1 MNGFPTINGI
11 THKLKFDKVV
21 VVMSIR
27 ILSASDVRAA
37 LPMPKAIDAM
47 RHAYGQL
54 SAGTAIAPPRQH
66 ISTDKGVTLIM
77 PAYLPERS
85 EFGIKVVSVYDG
97 NPDLNLPRITAT
109 VLVLDPATGSPKAF
123 MDGAS
128 LTAIRTGAG
137 GGLAVDLL
145 ARKDAKTVGLFGA
158 GVQARAQL
166 QAVMAVRKITR
177 VNLISRTQASAE
189 QLATEILDWTD
200 APEVNLV
207 PTPQA
212 VVEDADIVL
221 CATTSAT
228 PLFDGNALQP
238 GTHITAVGT
247 FVPEKRE
254 VDTITIRRAH
264 RIVVDS
270 REACLEE
277 AGDLIIPNAE
287 IRTENGT
294 PNIGKNELVLGSAE
308 IGEIVNGDKLGRQ
321 SDDEITFFK
330 SVGVAVQDAVAAAA
344 VLTAAEAKAL
354 GTVVEM
360 G

>member
-1 MNGFPTINGI
+1 
-11 THKLKFDKVV
+11 
-21 VVMSIR
+21 MSIR
-27 ILSASDVRAA
+27 ILSAADVRAA

-47 RHAYGQL
+47 RHAYSQL
-54 SAGTAIAPPRQH
+54 SANKVTAPPRQH

-85 EFGIKVVSVYDG
+85 EFGIKVVSVYDD
-97 NPDLNLPRITAT
+97 NPNLDLPRITAT
-109 VLVLDPATGSPKAF
+109 VLVLDPVTGAPKAF

-137 GGLAVDLL
+137 GGVAADLL
-145 ARKDAKTVGLFGA
+145 ARKDAKKVGLFGA

-166 QAVMAVRKITR
+166 QAVMAVRDIAC
-177 VNLISRTQASAE
+177 VNLISRTQASAQ
-189 QLATEILDWTD
+189 QLATEISTWTD

-207 PTPQA
+207 STPQA

-228 PLFDGNALQP
+228 PLFDGNALKP

-254 VDTITIRRAH
+254 VDTTTIRRSD

-270 REACLEE
+270 REDCLEE
-277 AGDLIIPNAE
+277 AGDLIIPSAE
-287 IRTENGT
+287 IRTENET
-294 PNIGKNELVLGSAE
+294 PNIVKNELVLGSAE
-308 IGEIVNGDKLGRQ
+308 IGEIVNGDKPGRE
-321 SDDEITFFK
+321 SDDEITLFK
-330 SVGVAVQDAVAAAA
+330 SVGVAVQDAVAAAV
-344 VLTAAEAKAL
+344 VLAEAEAKGL
-354 GTVVEM
+354 GILVEVS
-360 G
+360 

>member
-1 MNGFPTINGI
+1 MP
-11 THKLKFDKVV
+11 
-21 VVMSIR
+21 IR

-37 LPMPKAIDAM
+37 LPMSKAIDAM
-47 RHAYGQL
+47 RHAYSQL
-54 SAGTAIAPPRQH
+54 SAGKATAPPRQH
-66 ISTDKGVTLIM
+66 LSTDKGITLIM
-77 PAYLPERS
+77 PAHLPERS
-85 EFGIKVVSVYDG
+85 EFGIKVVSVYDD
-97 NPDLNLPRITAT
+97 NPNLGLPRISAT
-109 VLVLDPATGSPKAF
+109 VLVLDPTTGTPKAF

-137 GGLAVDLL
+137 GGVAADLL
-145 ARKDAKTVGLFGA
+145 ARKNAKKVGLFGA

-166 QAVMAVRKITR
+166 QAVMAVRNITS
-177 VNLISRTQASAE
+177 VNLISRTQISAQ
-189 QLATEILDWTD
+189 QLAAEISEWID

-207 PTPQA
+207 STPQQ
-212 VVEDADIVL
+212 VVENADIVL

-247 FVPEKRE
+247 FIPEKRE

-277 AGDLIIPNAE
+277 AGDLIIPNAA
-287 IRTENGT
+287 ID
-294 PNIGKNELVLGSAE
+294 AE
-308 IGEIVNGDKLGRQ
+308 IGEIVNGDKPGRQ

-330 SVGVAVQDAVAAAA
+330 SVGVAVQDAVAGSV
-344 VLTAAEAKAL
+344 VLAEAEVKEL
-354 GTVVEM
+354 GVLVEM
-360 G
+360 A

>member
-1 MNGFPTINGI
+1 
-11 THKLKFDKVV
+11 
-21 VVMSIR
+21 MSIR
-27 ILSASDVRAA
+27 ILSATDVRAA
-37 LPMPKAIDAM
+37 LPMSKAIDAM
-47 RHAYGQL
+47 RHAYAQL
-54 SAGTAIAPPRQH
+54 SAGTAVAPPRQH
-66 ISTDKGVTLIM
+66 ISTDKGVTLVM

-85 EFGIKVVSVYDG
+85 EFGIKVVSVYDD
-97 NPDLNLPRITAT
+97 NPNLDLPRITAT
-109 VLVLDPATGSPKAF
+109 VLVLDPATGSPKTF

-137 GGLAVDLL
+137 GGLAADLL
-145 ARKDAKTVGLFGA
+145 ARQDAKTVGLFGA
-158 GVQARAQL
+158 GVQARTQL
-166 QAVMAVRKITR
+166 QAVMAVREITR
-177 VNLISRTQASAE
+177 VNLISRTQASAQ
-189 QLATEILDWTD
+189 QLTTEISEWAD

-228 PLFDGNALQP
+228 PLFDGNALKQ

-254 VDTITIRRAH
+254 VDTTTIRRAH

-287 IRTENGT
+287 
-294 PNIGKNELVLGSAE
+294 VDAE
-308 IGEIVNGDKLGRQ
+308 IGEIVNGDKQGRQ

-344 VLTAAEAKAL
+344 VLSEAEAKGL
-354 GTVVEM
+354 GTLVEI

>member
-1 MNGFPTINGI
+1 MP
-11 THKLKFDKVV
+11 
-21 VVMSIR
+21 IR
-27 ILSASDVRAA
+27 ILSAADVRAA

-47 RHAYGQL
+47 RHAYSQL
-54 SAGTAIAPPRQH
+54 SAGKATAPPRQH

-77 PAYLPERS
+77 PAYLPEG
-85 EFGIKVVSVYDG
+85 EFGIKVVSVYDD
-97 NPDLNLPRITAT
+97 NPNLDLPRITAT
-109 VLVLDPATGSPKAF
+109 VLVLDPATGTPKAF

-137 GGLAVDLL
+137 GGVAADLL
-145 ARKDAKTVGLFGA
+145 ARQDAKTVGLFGA

-166 QAVMAVRKITR
+166 QAVMAVRNITC
-177 VNLISRTQASAE
+177 VNLISRTHASAQ
-189 QLATEILDWTD
+189 QLATEISAWTVTD

-207 PTPQA
+207 STPRQ

-221 CATTSAT
+221 CATTSGT
-228 PLFDGNALQP
+228 PLFDGNDLQP

-254 VDTITIRRAH
+254 VDTTTIRRAH

-270 REACLEE
+270 REDCLEE

-287 IRTENGT
+287 ID
-294 PNIGKNELVLGSAE
+294 AE
-308 IGEIVNGDKLGRQ
+308 IGEIINGNKPGRQ
-321 SDDEITFFK
+321 SDEEITFFK
-330 SVGVAVQDAVAAAA
+330 SVGVAVQDAVAGAA
-344 VLTAAEAKAL
+344 VLAEAEAKEL

-360 G
+360 VR

>member
-1 MNGFPTINGI
+1 MP
-11 THKLKFDKVV
+11 
-21 VVMSIR
+21 IR

-47 RHAYGQL
+47 RHAYSQL
-54 SAGTAIAPPRQH
+54 SASKAVAPPRQH
-66 ISTDKGVTLIM
+66 ISTDKGITLIM

-97 NPDLNLPRITAT
+97 NPNIDLPRITAT
-109 VLVLDPATGSPKAF
+109 VLVLDPATGLPKAF

-137 GGLAVDLL
+137 GGLAADLL

-166 QAVMAVRKITR
+166 QAVMAVRELTR
-177 VNLISRTQASAE
+177 VNLISRTHASAE
-189 QLATEILDWTD
+189 QFATEISEWTD

-207 PTPQA
+207 STPQA

-254 VDTITIRRAH
+254 VDTTTIRRAH

-287 IRTENGT
+287 IRTENET
-294 PNIGKNELVLGSAE
+294 PNIVKNELVLGSAE
-308 IGEIVNGDKLGRQ
+308 IGEIVNGDKQGRQ

-344 VLTAAEAKAL
+344 VLAEAEAKGL

-360 G
+360 T

>member
-1 MNGFPTINGI
+1 M
-11 THKLKFDKVV
+11 L
-21 VVMSIR
+21 IR
-27 ILSASDVRAA
+27 ILSAADVRAA

-54 SAGTAIAPPRQH
+54 SAGTAVAPPRQH
-66 ISTDKGVTLIM
+66 IATDKGVTLIM
-77 PAYLPERS
+77 SAYLPERS
-85 EFGIKVVSVYDG
+85 EFGIKVVSVYDD
-97 NPDLNLPRITAT
+97 NPNLNLPRITAT

-137 GGLAVDLL
+137 GGLAAALL
-145 ARKDAKTVGLFGA
+145 ARKDAKIVGLFGA

-166 QAVMAVRKITR
+166 QAVMAVREITR
-177 VNLISRTQASAE
+177 VNLISRTQTSAE
-189 QLATEILDWTD
+189 QLAAEISEWGD
-200 APEVNLV
+200 APVVNLV
-207 PTPQA
+207 STPQA
-212 VVEDADIVL
+212 VVADADIVL

-254 VDTITIRRAH
+254 VDTTTIRRTH

-287 IRTENGT
+287 ID
-294 PNIGKNELVLGSAE
+294 AE
-308 IGEIVNGDKLGRQ
+308 IGEIVNGNKQGRQ

-344 VLTAAEAKAL
+344 VLAEAEAKGL
-354 GTVVEM
+354 GTLVEM
-360 G
+360 V

>member
-1 MNGFPTINGI
+1 
-11 THKLKFDKVV
+11 
-21 VVMSIR
+21 MSIR
-27 ILSASDVRAA
+27 ILSAADVRAA

-54 SAGTAIAPPRQH
+54 SAGKAIAPPRQH
-66 ISTDKGVTLIM
+66 IATDKGVTLIM

-85 EFGIKVVSVYDG
+85 EFGIKVVSVYDD
-97 NPDLNLPRITAT
+97 NPNFNLPRITAT
-109 VLVLDPATGSPKAF
+109 VLVIDPATGSPKAF

-137 GGLAVDLL
+137 GGVAADLL
-145 ARKDAKTVGLFGA
+145 ARPDAKTVGLFGA
-158 GVQARAQL
+158 GVQARSQL
-166 QAVMAVRKITR
+166 QAVMAVRDIER
-177 VNLISRTQASAE
+177 VNLISRTQTSAE
-189 QLATEILDWTD
+189 QLAAEISEWTD

-207 PTPQA
+207 PTPQT
-212 VVEDADIVL
+212 VVEDADIVI

-228 PLFDGNALQP
+228 PLFDGNALKQ

-254 VDTITIRRAH
+254 VDTTTIRRSD

-270 REACLEE
+270 QEACLEE

-287 IRTENGT
+287 ID
-294 PNIGKNELVLGSAE
+294 AE
-308 IGEIVNGDKLGRQ
+308 IGEIVNGDKPGRE

-344 VLTAAEAKAL
+344 VLAEAEAKAL
-354 GTVVEM
+354 GTLIEIA
-360 G
+360 

>member
-1 MNGFPTINGI
+1 MN
-11 THKLKFDKVV
+11 
-21 VVMSIR
+21 IR
-27 ILSASDVRAA
+27 ILTGDDVRKA
-37 LPMPKAIDAM
+37 LPMSKAIEGM

-54 SAGTAIAPPRQH
+54 SANKAIAPPRQH

-85 EFGIKVVSVYDG
+85 EFGIKVVSVYDD
-97 NPDLNLPRITAT
+97 NPNKNLPRISAT
-109 VLVLDPATGSPKAF
+109 VLVLDPTTGVPLAF
-123 MDGAS
+123 MDGSS

-137 GGLAVDLL
+137 GGLAAELL

-166 QAVMAVRKITR
+166 QAVMAVRDITH
-177 VNLISRTQASAE
+177 VNLISRTQTSAQ
-189 QLATEILDWTD
+189 QLATEITEWNN
-200 APEVNLV
+200 APKVNLV
-207 PTPQA
+207 SIPEE
-212 VVEDADIVL
+212 VVEDADIVI
-221 CATTSAT
+221 CATTSGT
-228 PLFDGNALQP
+228 PLFDGKDLNV

-254 VDTITIRRAH
+254 VDTTTIRRAN

-270 REACLEE
+270 RKDCLEE

-287 IRTENGT
+287 AD
-294 PNIGKNELVLGSAE
+294 AE
-308 IGEIVNGDKLGRQ
+308 IGEIVNGDKPGRE

-330 SVGVAVQDAVAAAA
+330 SVGVAVQDTVSAAI
-344 VLTAAEAKAL
+344 VLKEAEVKDL
-354 GTVVEM
+354 GTIVDL